1 MIRESIFDKLRKT
14 ILGKKESNHR
24 DYNTTIKSCYI
35 IDPGCDSWNN
45 EPEYMIA
52 KADVY
57 WYNGSDN
64 DIDQDA
70 FGSGEFQYEFSESD
84 IIGQT
89 CPEKYQSLFSAK
101 HNKEFLKY
109 DNDFTGETGESW
121 IKPFDT
127 LEEAKE
133 YLFNMKGSYQWI
145 EYIFNKTHGFHNS
158 FTKLF

>member
-1 MIRESIFDKLRKT
+1 MIRESIFDKLKKS
-14 ILGKKESNHR
+14 ILGKKESNLR
-24 DYNTTIKSCYI
+24 DYNTPIKTCYI
-35 IDPGCDSWNN
+35 IDPECDYWSN
-45 EPEYMIA
+45 ESEYMIA
-52 KADVY
+52 RADVY
-57 WYNGSDN
+57 WYHDDYDDSTH
-64 DIDQDA
+64 A
-70 FGSGEFQYEFSESD
+70 FGYGEVQYEFSESD

-89 CPEKYQSLFSAK
+89 CPNKYQSLFSAK

-121 IKPFDT
+121 VKPFDT

-158 FTKLF
+158 FAKLF